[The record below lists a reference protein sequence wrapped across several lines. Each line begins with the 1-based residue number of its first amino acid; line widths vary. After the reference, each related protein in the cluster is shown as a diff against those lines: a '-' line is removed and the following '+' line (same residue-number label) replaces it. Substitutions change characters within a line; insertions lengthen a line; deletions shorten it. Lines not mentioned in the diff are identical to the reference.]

1 VVDTLLHNL
10 MGDVRVVTSTL
21 EDAKAEVGKVLASA
35 TFARSPRMSRLLRYL
50 CEKIFDGEADRIK
63 EYSIAVDLLGRP
75 TTFDPS
81 EDAIARVEV
90 HRLRKKLKEY
100 YETEG
105 NDRRLRIVIPS
116 GSYVPTFVPGDAAT
130 SDSASGPAPVVASE
144 LPSPN
149 PAPIHT
155 GTAVIPS
162 LVESRVGRWMLMGA
176 IGISVLLT
184 GFLLWPAKQPKPQS
198 GDVIGEHSSQGG
210 TVGGQP
216 VGISTADPVR
226 IGVGRTTAFRD
237 AAGNLWGP
245 DQFYSG
251 GDIIHFPDQF
261 IDGTSNPEIFRA
273 ARTGNFRY
281 DIPLGPGTWELRLYF
296 VELQYGPGMPL
307 GGGENSRVFHVIA
320 NNRRILSDFDL
331 IADMAGPR
339 VADVRIF
346 KDITAGPEG
355 RLRLNF
361 VSRAAAALICAVE
374 LTPARPHRMNPI
386 RITAREASYK
396 DSLGRVWAR
405 DNYARGGRVS
415 PDHASPVQGTTEP
428 EIFARERYGNFS
440 YPIPV
445 AVDGV
450 YDVSLYFAETYW
462 GSENPGGGGTGT
474 RVFDVFCNGA
484 ALVRNLDIYSQVGAN
499 RAHEM
504 KFRGLRANTQ
514 SKLDLRFVPV
524 KDYATVFAISVDDV
538 TP

>member
-1 VVDTLLHNL
+1 MVDTLLHNR
-10 MGDVRVVTSTL
+10 MGDVRVVTSTI

-35 TFARSPRMSRLLRYL
+35 TFARSQRMSRLLRYL

-105 NDRRLRIVIPS
+105 NDRQLRIVIPP
-116 GSYVPTFVPGDAAT
+116 GSYVPTFVPGGTASVELASAT
-130 SDSASGPAPVVASE
+130 AE
-144 LPSPN
+144 L
-149 PAPIHT
+149 PAPIR
-155 GTAVIPS
+155 
-162 LVESRVGRWMLMGA
+162 VETSVFSPDKGFRMGRWVLLGTIVVA
-176 IGISVLLT
+176 ALLT
-184 GFLLWPAKQPKPQS
+184 GFFFRPTKQTPQQSSESAGDHPSS
-198 GDVIGEHSSQGG
+198 GAS
-210 TVGGQP
+210 VGGQP

-237 AAGNLWGP
+237 AAGDLWGP

-251 GDIIHFPDQF
+251 GDIVHFPDQF
-261 IDGTSNPEIFRA
+261 IDATSNPEIFRA
-273 ARTGNFRY
+273 ARTGSFRY

-339 VADVRIF
+339 VADVRVF

-361 VSRAAAALICAVE
+361 VSRSAAAMICAVE
-374 LTPARPHRMNPI
+374 LTPARPHRLNPI
-386 RITAREASYK
+386 RITARDASYK
-396 DSLGRVWAR
+396 DSLGRIWAR

-428 EIFARERYGNFS
+428 EIFARERYGHFS
-440 YPIPV
+440 YLIPV
-445 AVDGV
+445 SVDGV

-474 RVFDVFCNGA
+474 RIFDVFCNGA

-499 RAHEM
+499 RAHEV
-504 KFRGLRANTQ
+504 KFRGLRPNMQ
-514 SKLDLRFVPV
+514 SKLELSFVPV